1 MMPMQTAATPMPEG
15 TGANGGLTRILFVD
29 DDERILRSLAMQ
41 FRRQYEV
48 LTESD
53 PRRALERL
61 AHESVHIIVSDQRMP
76 GMTGAEL
83 LAEARE
89 RCPDTL
95 RILLTGYSDL
105 DAAVDALNSGGIFR
119 YLTKP
124 WDPQEM
130 AFTLRQA
137 AEIACRPTAP
147 VIDLQSISRVSAP
160 LNVLLLDEDAD
171 TLACVGDFCTAGGHR
186 LHRAATLS
194 EAVTLLNSE
203 SIDLLVS
210 DLKLAGEDTAPL
222 LKSLAQAHPRL
233 LSLVITPFRDTQD
246 LLALINQAQIF
257 RYLPK
262 PIRRGL
268 FEKGLKAAAEQALIW
283 RSQAQPAVTRVA
295 EMPRESRERERVG
308 SLLGMLGRLRERLN
322 A

>member
-1 MMPMQTAATPMPEG
+1 MMSAPV
-15 TGANGGLTRILFVD
+15 RILFVD
-29 DDERILRSLAMQ
+29 DEERILRSLALQ
-41 FRRQYEV
+41 FRRHYEV

-53 PRRALERL
+53 PLRALQRL
-61 AHESVHIIVSDQRMP
+61 REEHIHVLVSDQRMP
-76 GMTGAEL
+76 QMSGAQL

-89 RCPDTL
+89 IAPNTL

-105 DAAVDALNSGGIFR
+105 DAAVEALNNGGIFR

-124 WDPQEM
+124 WDQQEM

-137 AEIACRPTAP
+137 AELAVRQAQP
-147 VIDLQSISRVSAP
+147 LQSVASEGLSAP
-160 LNVLLLDEDAD
+160 LSVLLLDDDPD
-171 TLACVGDFCTAGGHR
+171 TLSVVGEFCVAGGHR
-186 LHRAATLS
+186 LLRARNLA
-194 EAVTLLNSE
+194 EAMLQLNNE
-203 SIDLLVS
+203 GVDILVS

-222 LKSLAQAHPRL
+222 LKTLAQAHPRL
-233 LSLVITPFRDTQD
+233 LSLVVTPFQDTQA
-246 LLALINQAQIF
+246 LLRLVNEAQIF

-283 RSQAQPAVTRVA
+283 RAQPQQVVTRLA
-295 EMPRESRERERVG
+295 EVPRDEREQERVG
-308 SLLGMLGRLRERLN
+308 SLMGMLGRLRERLI

>member
-1 MMPMQTAATPMPEG
+1 MSAPV
-15 TGANGGLTRILFVD
+15 RILFVD
-29 DDERILRSLAMQ
+29 DEERILRSLALQ
-41 FRRQYEV
+41 FRRHYDV

-53 PRRALERL
+53 PLRALQRL
-61 AHESVHIIVSDQRMP
+61 REEHIHVLVSDQRMP
-76 GMTGAEL
+76 QMSGAQL

-89 RCPDTL
+89 IAPNTL

-105 DAAVDALNSGGIFR
+105 DAAVEALNNGGIFR

-124 WDPQEM
+124 WDQQEM

-137 AEIACRPTAP
+137 AELAVRQAQPLQAIASEG
-147 VIDLQSISRVSAP
+147 LSAP
-160 LNVLLLDEDAD
+160 LSLLLLDDEPD
-171 TLACVGDFCTAGGHR
+171 TLAVVGEFCVAGGHR
-186 LHRAATLS
+186 LLRARNLA
-194 EAVTLLNSE
+194 EAMLQLNNE
-203 SIDLLVS
+203 GADILVS

-222 LKSLAQAHPRL
+222 LKTLAQAHPRL
-233 LSLVITPFRDTQD
+233 LSLVVTPFQDTQA
-246 LLALINQAQIF
+246 LLRLVNEAQIF

-283 RSQAQPAVTRVA
+283 RAQPQQVVTRLA
-295 EMPRESRERERVG
+295 EVPRDEREQEKVG
-308 SLLGMLGRLRERLN
+308 SLMGMLGRLRERLI

>member
-1 MMPMQTAATPMPEG
+1 MNQP
-15 TGANGGLTRILFVD
+15 TRILFID
-29 DDERILRSLAMQ
+29 DEERILRSLAMQ

-53 PRRALERL
+53 PRRALQRL
-61 AHESVHIIVSDQRMP
+61 QSEPVDIIVCDQRMP
-76 GMTGAEL
+76 QMNGAEL
-83 LAEARE
+83 LGQARE
-89 RCPDTL
+89 LVPHSL

-105 DAAVDALNSGGIFR
+105 DAAVEALNGGGIFR

-137 AEIACRPTAP
+137 AEIAARQGLADGQPTGANP
-147 VIDLQSISRVSAP
+147 ALP
-160 LNVLLLDEDAD
+160 LNVLLLDDTAD
-171 TLACVGDFCTAGGHR
+171 TLDCVEQFCSAEGHR
-186 LHRAATLS
+186 LLRARTVG
-194 EAVTLLNSE
+194 EALERLNAE
-203 SIDLLVS
+203 PIDLLVS

-222 LKSLAQAHPRL
+222 LKTLAQAHPRL
-233 LSLVITPFRDTQD
+233 LSLVVTPFRDTQA
-246 LLALINQAQIF
+246 LLKLINEAQIF

-268 FEKGLKAAAEQALIW
+268 FEKGLRAAADQVVAW
-283 RSQAQPAVTRVA
+283 RAQPVA
-295 EMPRESRERERVG
+295 APARLAEAPRDAREREKVG
-308 SLLGMLGRLRERLN
+308 SLLGMLGRLRQRLS

>member
-1 MMPMQTAATPMPEG
+1 MMSAPV
-15 TGANGGLTRILFVD
+15 RILFVD
-29 DDERILRSLAMQ
+29 DEERILRSLALQ
-41 FRRQYEV
+41 FRRHYEV

-53 PRRALERL
+53 PLRALQRL
-61 AHESVHIIVSDQRMP
+61 REEHIHVLVSDQRMP
-76 GMTGAEL
+76 QMSGAQL

-89 RCPDTL
+89 IAPNTL

-105 DAAVDALNSGGIFR
+105 DAAVEALNNGGIFR

-124 WDPQEM
+124 WDQQEM

-137 AEIACRPTAP
+137 AELAVRQAQP
-147 VIDLQSISRVSAP
+147 LQAVASEKLSAP
-160 LNVLLLDEDAD
+160 LTLLSLDDEPD
-171 TLACVGDFCTAGGHR
+171 TLSVVGEFCVAGGHR
-186 LHRAATLS
+186 LLRARNLA
-194 EAVTLLNSE
+194 EAMLQLNNE
-203 SIDLLVS
+203 GVDILVS

-222 LKSLAQAHPRL
+222 LKTLAQAHPRL
-233 LSLVITPFRDTQD
+233 LSLVVTPFQDTQA
-246 LLALINQAQIF
+246 LLRLVNEAQIF

-283 RSQAQPAVTRVA
+283 RAQPQQVVTRLA
-295 EMPRESRERERVG
+295 EVPRDEREQEKVG
-308 SLLGMLGRLRERLN
+308 RLMGMLGRLRERLI

>member
-1 MMPMQTAATPMPEG
+1 MTAAI
-15 TGANGGLTRILFVD
+15 RILFVD
-29 DDERILRSLAMQ
+29 DEERILRSLALQ

-61 AHESVHIIVSDQRMP
+61 KREPVHIIVSDQRMP
-76 GMTGAEL
+76 QMSGAEL
-83 LAEARE
+83 LAQAQEVA
-89 RCPDTL
+89 PDTL

-105 DAAVDALNSGGIFR
+105 DAAVEALNSGGIFR

-124 WDPQEM
+124 WDQQEM

-137 AEIACRPTAP
+137 AEIAARQVQIAVADMPTTLGNQRA
-147 VIDLQSISRVSAP
+147 A
-160 LNVLLLDEDAD
+160 LNVLLLDNDGQ
-171 TLACVGDFCTAGGHR
+171 TLSVVAEFCVSGGHR
-186 LHRAATLS
+186 LLRVASLN
-194 EAVTLLNSE
+194 EAVAVLNNQPVDML
-203 SIDLLVS
+203 IS
-210 DLKLAGEDTAPL
+210 DLQLAGEDTAPL

-233 LSLVITPFRDTQD
+233 LSLVVTPFCDTQA
-246 LLALINQAQIF
+246 LLKLINEAQIF

-268 FEKGLKAAAEQALIW
+268 FDKGLLAAAEQAQIW
-283 RSQAQPAVTRVA
+283 RAQPAQIVTRLAQV
-295 EMPRESRERERVG
+295 PREAREQEKVG
-308 SLLGMLGRLRERLN
+308 SWLGMLGRLRERLS

>member
-1 MMPMQTAATPMPEG
+1 MSAPV
-15 TGANGGLTRILFVD
+15 RILFVD
-29 DDERILRSLAMQ
+29 DEERILRSLALQ
-41 FRRQYEV
+41 FRRHYEV

-53 PRRALERL
+53 PLRALQRL
-61 AHESVHIIVSDQRMP
+61 REEHIHVLVSDQRMP
-76 GMTGAEL
+76 QMSGAQL

-89 RCPDTL
+89 IAPNTL

-105 DAAVDALNSGGIFR
+105 DAAVEALNNGGIFR

-124 WDPQEM
+124 WDQQEM

-137 AEIACRPTAP
+137 AELAVRQAQP
-147 VIDLQSISRVSAP
+147 LQSVASEGLSAP
-160 LNVLLLDEDAD
+160 LSVLLLDDDPD
-171 TLACVGDFCTAGGHR
+171 TLSVVGEFCVAGGHR
-186 LHRAATLS
+186 LLRARNLA
-194 EAVTLLNSE
+194 EAMLQLNNE
-203 SIDLLVS
+203 GVDILVS

-222 LKSLAQAHPRL
+222 LKTLAQAHPRL
-233 LSLVITPFRDTQD
+233 LSLVVTPFQDTQA
-246 LLALINQAQIF
+246 LLRLVNEAQIF

-283 RSQAQPAVTRVA
+283 RAQPQQVVTRLA
-295 EMPRESRERERVG
+295 EVPRDEREQEKVG
-308 SLLGMLGRLRERLN
+308 SLLGMLGRLRERLI

>member
-1 MMPMQTAATPMPEG
+1 MSAPV
-15 TGANGGLTRILFVD
+15 RILFVD
-29 DDERILRSLAMQ
+29 DEERILRSLALQ
-41 FRRQYEV
+41 FRRHYEV

-53 PRRALERL
+53 PLRALQRL
-61 AHESVHIIVSDQRMP
+61 REEHIHVLVSDQRMP
-76 GMTGAEL
+76 QMSGAQL

-89 RCPDTL
+89 IAPNTL

-105 DAAVDALNSGGIFR
+105 DAAVEALNNGGIFR

-124 WDPQEM
+124 HQQEM

-137 AEIACRPTAP
+137 AELAVRQAQP
-147 VIDLQSISRVSAP
+147 LQAVASEKLSAP
-160 LNVLLLDEDAD
+160 LTLLSLDDEPD
-171 TLACVGDFCTAGGHR
+171 TLSVVGEFCVAGGHR
-186 LHRAATLS
+186 LLRARNLA
-194 EAVTLLNSE
+194 EAMLQLNNE
-203 SIDLLVS
+203 GVDILVS

-222 LKSLAQAHPRL
+222 LKTLAQAHPRL
-233 LSLVITPFRDTQD
+233 LSLVVTPFQDTQA
-246 LLALINQAQIF
+246 LLRLVNEAQIF

-283 RSQAQPAVTRVA
+283 RAQPQQVVTRLA
-295 EMPRESRERERVG
+295 EVPRDEREQEKVG
-308 SLLGMLGRLRERLN
+308 SLMGMLGRLRERLI

>member
-1 MMPMQTAATPMPEG
+1 MSAPV
-15 TGANGGLTRILFVD
+15 RILFVD
-29 DDERILRSLAMQ
+29 DEERILRSLALQ
-41 FRRQYEV
+41 FRRHYEV

-53 PRRALERL
+53 PLRALQRL
-61 AHESVHIIVSDQRMP
+61 REEHIHVLVSDQRMP
-76 GMTGAEL
+76 QMSGAQL

-89 RCPDTL
+89 IAPNTL

-105 DAAVDALNSGGIFR
+105 DAAVEALNNGGIFR

-124 WDPQEM
+124 WGQQEM

-137 AEIACRPTAP
+137 AELAVRQAQP
-147 VIDLQSISRVSAP
+147 LQAVASEKLSAP
-160 LNVLLLDEDAD
+160 LTLLSLDDEPD
-171 TLACVGDFCTAGGHR
+171 TLSVVGEFCVAGGHR
-186 LHRAATLS
+186 LLRARNLA
-194 EAVTLLNSE
+194 EAMLQLNNE
-203 SIDLLVS
+203 GVDILVS

-222 LKSLAQAHPRL
+222 LKTLAQAHPRL
-233 LSLVITPFRDTQD
+233 LSLVVTPFQDTQA
-246 LLALINQAQIF
+246 LLRLVNEAQIF

-283 RSQAQPAVTRVA
+283 RAQPQQVVTRLA
-295 EMPRESRERERVG
+295 EVPRDEREQEKVG
-308 SLLGMLGRLRERLN
+308 SLMGMLGRLRERLI